1 MVHHLLDLA
10 SLNTLIASRLAPHE
24 DAWTDVVLLAH
35 SMGGLVAADVAL
47 LCRHRTIGVI
57 NFDVPFL
64 GMHPGIIK
72 AGLGSIFKPWPE
84 PQDQIEAEPDPG
96 NRRPTRFDTLFNPRP
111 NDPNFNPSFP
121 NDVHLPVRKGW
132 QNTLHWLSKH
142 SNGINGIVEA
152 SKGLVQSHLE
162 FGGAMA
168 DYRSLKAR
176 YVKIRAMEEE
186 SEQQRS
192 SVMPSVPHPPRIR
205 FVNYYTTSTGRP
217 KKPKSHQSPKSPS
230 QTPSRP
236 ASRTSPLPEA
246 SSQQPTGSVSRL
258 HLDTEDSEASSTRP
272 STEHASEDAALQV
285 MPPTPI
291 DDTDI
296 DGELPVHD
304 MPLEAAT
311 GPALPEIPPIPK
323 EPSFVDLAQFTD
335 KAERKAAEKEHDQAL
350 KTYQRAVKA
359 RNKIIN
365 DRDKIQEK
373 WEKQQRK
380 DQQLKEKQAQKD
392 RQLEQTEMQKE
403 IQLEEKQLQRDSE
416 ARESA
421 GKMNNN
427 ERTGENDL
435 SNEDTGVVQLGADES
450 SRSSLSNR
458 GPYGNYDF
466 SRSTI
471 MNQAEPDEQASYTTA
486 SNPPSSYNESMYSL
500 TTTDSHTRPE
510 RNDAPKKKRLK
521 KFCMLPPEDS
531 KGNKD
536 PAWVRIFMEGVDE
549 VAAHTTL
556 FFVND
561 TYERLV
567 GDVGARI
574 EDWVSEAD
582 SLRLVRELQGL

>member
-1 MVHHLLDLA
+1 MVYLLALPLL
-10 SLNTLIASRLAPHE
+10 STLISHRLGPHE
-24 DAWTDVVLLAH
+24 DASTDVVLLAH

-47 LCRHRTIGVI
+47 LCRHRIIGVI

-84 PQDQIEAEPDPG
+84 PQDQIDVEPDPA
-96 NRRPTRFDTLFNPRP
+96 NRKPSRFDTLFNPRP

-121 NDVHLPVRKGW
+121 NDVHLPARKGW
-132 QNTLHWLSKH
+132 ENTLHWLSKH
-142 SNGINGIVEA
+142 SNGINGIVQA

-176 YVKIRAMEEE
+176 YVQIRALEEE
-186 SEQQRS
+186 NEQQRS
-192 SVMPSVPHPPRIR
+192 SVMSGIAHPPRIR

-217 KKPKSHQSPKSPS
+217 KKPKSPKSPS
-230 QTPSRP
+230 PSP
-236 ASRTSPLPEA
+236 SLPVSKASPLPKD
-246 SSQQPTGSVSRL
+246 SSPHLAASVSQL
-258 HLDTEDSEASSTRP
+258 QLDTENSEASSARP
-272 STEHASEDAALQV
+272 STEHTPEDSALQI
-285 MPPTPI
+285 MPPTPM
-291 DDTDI
+291 DDVD
-296 DGELPVHD
+296 DDAQSSVHD
-304 MPLEAAT
+304 VSSEAAA
-311 GPALPEIPPIPK
+311 GPTLPEIPPIPR
-323 EPSFVDLAQFTD
+323 EPPFVDLAQFTD
-335 KAERKAAEKEHDQAL
+335 KTERKAAEKEHDQAL

-373 WEKQQRK
+373 WERQKKK
-380 DQQLKEKQAQKD
+380 DQQLREKQAQKD
-392 RQLEQTEMQKE
+392 RQLEQKQMEKE
-403 IQLEEKQLQRDSE
+403 IQLEEKQLQKTSE
-416 ARESA
+416 TRENSQ
-421 GKMNNN
+421 GKDKT
-427 ERTGENDL
+427 ESTDETDL
-435 SNEDTGVVQLGADES
+435 SKEDTGVVQLGAQQS
-450 SRSSLSNR
+450 SRSSLSDR

-466 SRSTI
+466 SRSMI

-486 SNPPSSYNESMYSL
+486 SNPPSSYNESTYSL
-500 TTTDSHTRPE
+500 TTTNSHIAPE
-510 RNDAPKKKRLK
+510 RNAPPKKKRLK
-521 KFCMLPPEDS
+521 KFCMLPPEDNN
-531 KGNKD
+531 GNKD
-536 PAWVRIFMEGVDE
+536 PAWIRVFMEGVDE

-574 EDWVSEAD
+574 EEWVSEAD